1 MAILNANDIKFFQSV
16 EEGSAGG
23 VISTLEIPKDKLS
36 LIFEEVT
43 REEQQYGSV
52 TYRKVFALNLHPLD
66 DLNVAE
72 MWLLMQPCTGM
83 EMALGIGTN
92 NDTDGSLI
100 SYSSPI
106 SQDDAISLGDISP
119 GNMRPIWIRRVVHA
133 GTPNFETGFF
143 QLALSGKVS

>member
-1 MAILNANDIKFFQSV
+1 MAILNANDIKFFQSE
-16 EEGSAGG
+16 EEGSSGG
-23 VISTLEIPKDKLS
+23 AISTLEIPKDKL
-36 LIFEEVT
+36 LLVFGDVT
-43 REEQQYGSV
+43 RDQQQYGAV

-72 MWLLMQPCTGM
+72 MWLLMQPCAGI

-92 NDTDGSLI
+92 TDTDGSVI
-100 SYSSPI
+100 SYSSPT
-106 SQDDAISLGDISP
+106 SQDEAIALGDISP

-133 GTPNFETGFF
+133 GTPEFEVGFF